1 MARHRNKAIARSTN
15 VYIKRSSTRLL
26 CIPPRS
32 PLYPSS
38 LSLHIYIFFS
48 IPKIKIYDN
57 DRCKPVALNTI
68 RILTCRSRST
78 CLLCCSCFAA
88 RSFMKK
94 KKKKKQTKSKSKN
107 IVRLF
112 CTRIR
117 KRRLRIHYR
126 KRQRERETAR

>member
-38 LSLHIYIFFS
+38 LSLHIYFFFS

-57 DRCKPVALNTI
+57 DRCKPVALYTI

-94 KKKKKQTKSKSKN
+94 KKRKKQTKSK
-107 IVRLF
+107 VRTSSAYSVQGYGRGDCAF
-112 CTRIR
+112 IAERD
-117 KRRLRIHYR
+117 
-126 KRQRERETAR
+126 RESER